1 MIHIIVGDEAAKNLE
16 AAFELDENLRGE
28 ILVLKDTLGIGPISI
43 QEESNHDAVRSEFWR
58 MTSAHHVQHK
68 AIDRA
73 NILQLIEKA
82 IAEEEPICFWMAPCV
97 SDVCAYFW
105 LLPYFKPYPDMLHT
119 INIIGLPFLNEKGQL
134 FYPKNF
140 SEVIAREFAKTKRLL
155 KKVTPAEY
163 EVEGDEW
170 VKLQADTSWV
180 RIYEGGKKINSKE
193 LTYFDGLIKSS
204 LTAEFQ
210 KGTKIVNEA
219 MKKCT
224 QTVSNLFFEWR
235 LRQIIEREELPVNG
249 DIEKALKD
257 FEVKKVGEVAVVEEI
272 VEENNN

>member
-1 MIHIIVGDEAAKNLE
+1 M
-16 AAFELDENLRGE
+16 
-28 ILVLKDTLGIGPISI
+28 
-43 QEESNHDAVRSEFWR
+43 
-58 MTSAHHVQHK
+58 
-68 AIDRA
+68 
-73 NILQLIEKA
+73 
-82 IAEEEPICFWMAPCV
+82 
-97 SDVCAYFW
+97 
-105 LLPYFKPYPDMLHT
+105 
-119 INIIGLPFLNEKGQL
+119 
-134 FYPKNF
+134 
-140 SEVIAREFAKTKRLL
+140 IAREFAKTKRLL

-257 FEVKKVGEVAVVEEI
+257 FEVKKVGEIAVAEEGI
-272 VEENNN
+272 EEQ